1 MVIANDTPYSGS
13 HTDPLHLKHA
23 AATKLALTI
32 PFDGEPCN
40 VHRFKSDTARENFE
54 ICHMDIVTQLFHKI
68 RKSEFRKSYLLNNH
82 IPT

>member
-13 HTDPLHLKHA
+13 HRDPLCLKHA

-40 VHRFKSDTARENFE
+40 VHRFKSDFVDRMKN
-54 ICHMDIVTQLFHKI
+54 VRLK
-68 RKSEFRKSYLLNNH
+68 
-82 IPT
+82 